1 MTAREARNVPIDLDV
16 CIVGYG
22 PVGQTLAALLGR
34 RGWSVGV
41 YERWELP
48 YPLPRAG
55 HVDDETVRIF
65 QSIGV
70 ADAFEVK
77 AIPATGY
84 DWVDGNGD
92 LLFQIDWGKPTKSSW
107 RSDYIFYQPDLE
119 ALLSQAAEANDSVLV
134 HRGWEAVGLE
144 QHEDCVEVTFRG
156 GEQDG
161 QTWTPNGSTTTV
173 RARYVIGADGANS
186 FVRKAAGITWDDFGF
201 SETLSIVDV
210 RLHEPDQKLP
220 MPSSGQMCD
229 PRRPV
234 TLFRWLAREYARWE
248 FMLMPGEDPA
258 ELVSE
263 ASCWSK
269 LERWGVTREN
279 ATLIRRTL
287 YSFSSLVAHDFTRG
301 RAILAGDAAHLM
313 PPFLGQGMCSGIRDA
328 ANLAW
333 KLDLVLK
340 DAASDDILQTYT
352 QERRDHVGE
361 ITRIAIG
368 LGAILCE
375 TNLEKAA
382 ARDVEIRRSG
392 LPPLPPMPALRTG
405 FLDKGNGTSGSCGQ
419 LGVQGLIV
427 HEGQI
432 KRFDDVAA
440 SGWTLFCTDR
450 ALAGDAR
457 RICDAVSSFLTIN
470 VVHLSRAPVDSPGSY
485 VDFDGTYDRWFTS
498 SNAQAILVRPDFYTY
513 GQANTAAEVVHLIN
527 AVVGRLRNPLDAAAS
542 LC

>member
-1 MTAREARNVPIDLDV
+1 MNEASIDLDV

-22 PVGQTLAALLGR
+22 PVGQTLAALLGQK
-34 RGWSVGV
+34 GWKVGV

-55 HVDDETVRIF
+55 HVDDEIVRIL

-70 ADAFEVK
+70 ADRFEVR
-77 AIPATGY
+77 AVPATGY

-119 ALLSQAAEANDSVLV
+119 ALLSQAAEANESVSV

-144 QHEDCVEVTFRG
+144 QHEDRVEVTFRG
-156 GEQDG
+156 GTQDG
-161 QTWTPNGSTTTV
+161 QGWEPNGATTTV

-210 RLHEPDQKLP
+210 RLHEPDREIA

-229 PRRPV
+229 PERPV
-234 TLFRWLAREYARWE
+234 TLFRWLAREHARWE

-263 ASCWSK
+263 TSCWSK
-269 LERWGVTREN
+269 LERWGVTPEN

-287 YSFSSLVAHDFTRG
+287 YTFNSLVAHDFTSG

-340 DAASDDILQTYT
+340 GTTSDDILETYT
-352 QERRDHVGE
+352 QERRDHVSE
-361 ITRIAIG
+361 ITRIAIA

-375 TNLEKAA
+375 TDPEKAA
-382 ARDVEIRRSG
+382 ARDAGIRRHG
-392 LPPLPPMPALRTG
+392 LPPVPPMPALTAG
-405 FLDKGNGTSGSCGQ
+405 FLSKADGSSSARGR

-427 HEGQI
+427 HEDKV
-432 KRFDDVAA
+432 KRFDDVAG
-440 SGWTLFCTDR
+440 SGWTLFCADR
-450 ALAGDAR
+450 SLAEDAR
-457 RICDAVSSFLTIN
+457 RICDAVSGLLTIS
-470 VVHLSRAPVDSPGSY
+470 VVYVSKAPVDFPGSY
-485 VDFDGTYDRWFTS
+485 VDFDGTYNRWFAS

-513 GQANTAAEVVHLIN
+513 GQANTSAEVADLLSAMVS
-527 AVVGRLRNPLDAAAS
+527 GLRNPLDATPGP
-542 LC
+542 C